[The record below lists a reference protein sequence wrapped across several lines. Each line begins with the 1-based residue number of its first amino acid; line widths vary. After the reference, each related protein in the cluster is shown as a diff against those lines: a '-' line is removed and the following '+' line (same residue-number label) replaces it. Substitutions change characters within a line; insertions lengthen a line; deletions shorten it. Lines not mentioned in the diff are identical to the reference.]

1 MNNLIRGNVG
11 LGYKSFYLLA
21 LPLILPVVDVGTGTA
36 IIFGLT
42 LAIFGLTVFLQR
54 NAAVDVLPLALFIIS
69 ISCLCFSLIIQNGF
83 VSNYDAEFNNY
94 LFRLSMLYFLFLV
107 FSCYLK
113 KKYSNRYDAFSDFT
127 RLLFL
132 LVVASLVFEYFLRLF
147 DFKSILYLYKA
158 RQDLGGIDS
167 VHYNRFSGFTSFPG
181 DMAALIALAF
191 VCIQTFSYS
200 KTKLFIL
207 FFAILLTQSKA
218 GIVLLFLYYSAFG
231 VARFSFKSIS
241 FVILGVVFFIGAVQ
255 LFELEYYLKFLDN
268 LEHYAVRSKR
278 AQEMF
283 LFFEGSS
290 MEIMFGNYSLKGMY
304 FESELF
310 STLNRNGV
318 LGSIWFFCVLSS
330 LLVIYFKK
338 RVIYEKDLVLFL
350 IVFTVFYCFLS
361 AGFSRSKIGVFYVF
375 VISIFTIPSIQ
386 DGKSNIHKQVQNAD

>member
-158 RQDLGGIDS
+158 RQDLG
-167 VHYNRFSGFTSFPG
+167 
-181 DMAALIALAF
+181 
-191 VCIQTFSYS
+191 
-200 KTKLFIL
+200 
-207 FFAILLTQSKA
+207 
-218 GIVLLFLYYSAFG
+218 
-231 VARFSFKSIS
+231 
-241 FVILGVVFFIGAVQ
+241 VVFFIGAVQ